1 MSHLDPEVA
10 ALLAMGEQ
18 PSADEQHHLDSC
30 ADCTAEV
37 ASFAR
42 AVAAGRATRTG
53 EELLTPPDRVWES
66 IRSELAL
73 PSEPSTAPESTPDES
88 ASRPSEAPS
97 TGARHVA
104 RRRRVSRR
112 PVFFVMAGAAVAVV
126 AIVAGVWMAGGIAP
140 RPKIIS
146 EARLDGFPT
155 WAGAQGEAM
164 LERVDGHDR
173 VVVDLTASVP
183 DDGYREVWLLTSD
196 ASDLISLGVLDGSSG
211 SFDIPDDV
219 DLSRFTVVDIS
230 QEDVD
235 GDPGHSGDS
244 IVRGT
249 LSAP

>member
-18 PSADEQHHLDSC
+18 PSDDEQQHLDAC
-30 ADCTAEV
+30 ADCAAEV

-53 EELLTPPDRVWES
+53 GALLTPPDRVWDS

-73 PSEPSTAPESTPDES
+73 PSEATAADP
-88 ASRPSEAPS
+88 ASAPS
-97 TGARHVA
+97 DTSAPRSRHVA

-112 PVFFVMAGAAVAVV
+112 PGFFVMAGAVVAVV
-126 AIVAGVWMAGGIAP
+126 AIIAGVWVSGGMVP
-140 RPKIIS
+140 RTEVIS
-146 EARLDGFPT
+146 EARLDGFPA
-155 WAGAQGEAM
+155 WAGAQGEAT

-173 VVVDLTASVP
+173 VVVDLAASVP
-183 DDGYREVWLLTSD
+183 DDGYREVWLLTPD
-196 ASDLISLGVLDGSSG
+196 ASDLISLGVLDGRTG
-211 SFDIPDDV
+211 AFVIPDDL

-230 QEDVD
+230 QEDTD

-249 LSAP
+249 LAAP

>member
-1 MSHLDPEVA
+1 MA
-10 ALLAMGEQ
+10 AA
-18 PSADEQHHLDSC
+18 
-30 ADCTAEV
+30 
-37 ASFAR
+37 
-42 AVAAGRATRTG
+42 
-53 EELLTPPDRVWES
+53 
-66 IRSELAL
+66 
-73 PSEPSTAPESTPDES
+73 
-88 ASRPSEAPS
+88 
-97 TGARHVA
+97 
-104 RRRRVSRR
+104 
-112 PVFFVMAGAAVAVV
+112 
-126 AIVAGVWMAGGIAP
+126 IAP
-140 RPKIIS
+140 RPEIIS